1 MPEQLRSTQHMPTI
15 QQCSQGRITLIGCPK
30 LDMVDY
36 YEKLTE
42 IIRLNDIKDVTV
54 VRMEVPCCCGIENAV
69 KNALKA
75 SGRSIPWQVVTVRT
89 DGSLI

>member
-1 MPEQLRSTQHMPTI
+1 DL
-15 QQCSQGRITLIGCPK
+15 CG
-30 LDMVDY
+30 
-36 YEKLTE
+36 
-42 IIRLNDIKDVTV
+42 
-54 VRMEVPCCCGIENAV
+54 GIENAV